1 MSRKLLLALALLCS
15 LAAAPAR
22 AEGAASKVVSDF
34 YATLSATMKQGEQLG
49 YQGRVQ
55 KLDAAVRAAY
65 NLPLMTKIAVGS
77 GWAAASAPDQAAA
90 VEAFSNFTTA
100 NYARN
105 FAKDEGVQFAV
116 NGEEPS
122 SQGIIVKTS
131 LKPKDGAPIPLN
143 YLMRPDDKG
152 HMRITDVYLNGTISE
167 LAGRRAEFS
176 GIVRKDGMAA
186 LTEGLKK
193 KAAAMAQ

>member
-1 MSRKLLLALALLCS
+1 MSRKLLLVLALLCS
-15 LAAAPAR
+15 LAVSPAR

-34 YATLSATMKQGEQLG
+34 YATLSATMKQGELLG
-49 YQGRVQ
+49 YQGRFQ
-55 KLDAAVRAAY
+55 KLDTAVRAAY
-65 NLPLMTKIAVGS
+65 NLPLMTKVAVGS

-152 HMRITDVYLNGTISE
+152 QMRITDVYLNGTISE

-176 GIVRKDGMAA
+176 GIVRKDGMPA
-186 LTEGLKK
+186 LTESLKK